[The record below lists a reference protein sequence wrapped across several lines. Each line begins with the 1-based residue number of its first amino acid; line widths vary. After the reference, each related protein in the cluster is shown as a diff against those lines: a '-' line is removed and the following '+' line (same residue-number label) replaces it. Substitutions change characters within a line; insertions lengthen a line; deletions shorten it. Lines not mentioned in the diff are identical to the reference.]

1 MTGIVVCRGRE
12 WFAEAESVAIR
23 SAVKFY
29 FDIDVQ
35 IFFQLLQKIFFRSI
49 QKKKF
54 ENFRKKW
61 KFSIFRFFPRDFQKK
76 SKFSKKIATF
86 FLWRFSI
93 FWKFWK
99 FSLFRK
105 FSIFFCWS
113 IGKNI
118 FWKSWKKSGHQ
129 YRSKISLRIEWEHS
143 QRLKTTP
150 KYSWL
155 VLTEK
160 PPSQRWA
167 PVRGI
172 PPMMTIFPPFEPS
185 PVNLDAT
192 TVFPLEM
199 AMVPQWWFG
208 YKSRGASMYSRFCVS
223 KIRGPLTIYNHLI
236 HRRVCIYYQSARSPC
251 FCFAVN
257 LLH

>member
-1 MTGIVVCRGRE
+1 MSPV
-12 WFAEAESVAIR
+12 FL
-23 SAVKFY
+23 Y
-29 FDIDVQ
+29 
-35 IFFQLLQKIFFRSI
+35 IFVFFEIFVFFRLFWLIEKIFF
-49 QKKKF
+49 
-54 ENFRKKW
+54 EEVE
-61 KFSIFRFFPRDFQKK
+61 
-76 SKFSKKIATF
+76 
-86 FLWRFSI
+86 
-93 FWKFWK
+93 
-99 FSLFRK
+99 
-105 FSIFFCWS
+105 
-113 IGKNI
+113 
-118 FWKSWKKSGHQ
+118 KKSGHQ

-143 QRLKTTP
+143 QRLKTTL
-150 KYSWL
+150 KYSSDRKATL
-155 VLTEK
+155 PKMSTR
-160 PPSQRWA
+160 SRH
-167 PVRGI
+167 

-192 TVFPLEM
+192 TMFPLEM